1 MGRAA
6 TVASPLFI
14 ARCVW
19 YILPA
24 YIGNMAP
31 LVVAMFMRGTF
42 AFPLDCNQTLNG
54 TRIFGPNKTWRGVF
68 AGVTS
73 AIGVASLQS
82 IVYAFPAARTLR
94 IGPNDQVDPLWWGLL
109 MGLGAL
115 SGDAVKSFVKR
126 RRGIAPGQSWKPFD
140 QIDFLIGALA
150 FSSIAFRPPWTVYA
164 GILVVMPVVKV
175 LVGSA
180 GYALGLRP
188 TKW

>member
-1 MGRAA
+1 MN
-6 TVASPLFI
+6 PLFI
-14 ARCVW
+14 VQCVW

-24 YIGNMAP
+24 YVGNMTP
-31 LVVAMFMRGTF
+31 LAVAMLMKDTV

-54 TRIFGPNKTWRGVF
+54 TPIFGPNKTWRGLV
-68 AGVTS
+68 AGVLS
-73 AIGVASLQS
+73 AIVVATLQS
-82 IVYAFPAARTLR
+82 MLYAFPAVRTLR
-94 IGPNDQVDPLWWGLL
+94 LGPNDQVDPVWWGLL

-150 FSSIAFRPPWTVYA
+150 FSSIVFRPEWTVYA

-175 LVGSA
+175 LVGRM

-188 TKW
+188 TRW